1 MVNLLCRMVS
11 TRTSSKKSGTGST
24 PPTGEPDLCG
34 EAKPIPGSPCSVA
47 KKTIHTRDIGGDMF
61 SDQKIMPE
69 HNTSQEK
76 ARTEKAP
83 ASSAEQST
91 ELTVCP
97 KLVVALNWYFC
108 ISLHFKGVWVNLML
122 V

>member
-1 MVNLLCRMVS
+1 MW
-11 TRTSSKKSGTGST
+11 RTEANSRQSMFRREEDGTY
-24 PPTGEPDLCG
+24 ER
-34 EAKPIPGSPCSVA
+34 
-47 KKTIHTRDIGGDMF
+47 HRGDMF
-61 SDQKIMPE
+61 SDQKIMPK

-97 KLVVALNWYFC
+97 TLVVALNWYFC

>member
-24 PPTGEPDLCG
+24 PPTGDRDFCG
-34 EAKPIPGSPCSVA
+34 EPKQIPGSPCSIA
-47 KKTIHTRDIGGDMF
+47 KKTGHKRDIGGDML

-69 HNTSQEK
+69 HNTSPEK
-76 ARTEKAP
+76 SRTETAP

-97 KLVVALNWYFC
+97 KLFVALNWYLC
-108 ISLHFKGVWVNLML
+108 ICLHFKGVWVNLML